1 MTGRNICSE
10 RHRLGLTQLE
20 LADRI
25 GVSVNA
31 VSAWEN
37 GSFEPNSNS
46 LKKLSQLFSC
56 STDYLLGLTNERTV
70 TAIR

>member
-25 GVSVNA
+25 GVSVSA

-56 STDYLLGLTNERTV
+56 STDYLLGLTDERTV
-70 TAIR
+70 AVIR

>member
-56 STDYLLGLTNERTV
+56 STDYLLGLTDERTV
-70 TAIR
+70 AVIR

>member
-25 GVSVNA
+25 EVSVNA

-56 STDYLLGLTNERTV
+56 STDYLLGLTDERTV
-70 TAIR
+70 AVIR

>member
-37 GSFEPNSNS
+37 DSFEPNSNS

-56 STDYLLGLTNERTV
+56 STDYLLDLTDERTV
-70 TAIR
+70 AVIR

>member
-56 STDYLLGLTNERTV
+56 STDCLLGLTDERTV

>member
-56 STDYLLGLTNERTV
+56 STDYLLGLTDERTV
-70 TAIR
+70 AAIR

>member
-20 LADRI
+20 MADRI

-37 GSFEPNSNS
+37 GSFEPNINS

-56 STDYLLGLTNERTV
+56 STDYLLGLTDERTV
-70 TAIR
+70 AAIR

>member
-56 STDYLLGLTNERTV
+56 STDYLLGLTDERTV

>member
-56 STDYLLGLTNERTV
+56 STDYLLGLTDERTV
-70 TAIR
+70 AATR

>member
-56 STDYLLGLTNERTV
+56 STDYLLGLTDDRTV

>member
-37 GSFEPNSNS
+37 GFFKPSSNS

-56 STDYLLGLTNERTV
+56 STDYLLGLTDERTV

>member
-25 GVSVNA
+25 GVSANA

-46 LKKLSQLFSC
+46 LKKLSKLFSC
-56 STDYLLGLTNERTV
+56 STDYLLGLSDERTIP
-70 TAIR
+70 ALK